1 MSFMSCWKT
10 INLVK
15 DYGGMRIVLTAVSL
29 MILFFIPEYLAMQ
42 LIHPQTVQRGD
53 HALLFAGLL
62 VAAIIAHKILH
73 ILPLISKK
81 KIEKKIYW
89 LKMRTWREVPKNT
102 MLVSLLCP
110 FFVITPA
117 LFYAGAVMP
126 SFAHYFCIISS
137 IHFGYCL
144 PDFLFAWKLIKA
156 PKNCFVDQEADDFDI
171 LIQK

>member
-81 KIEKKIYW
+81 KIRKKDLLVENENMERSSEKHDAC
-89 LKMRTWREVPKNT
+89 LS
-102 MLVSLLCP
+102 SLP
-110 FFVITPA
+110 FFRHHACFILRGGCDA
-117 LFYAGAVMP
+117 ELCSLFLHHFKH
-126 SFAHYFCIISS
+126 SFRLLSA
-137 IHFGYCL
+137 
-144 PDFLFAWKLIKA
+144 
-156 PKNCFVDQEADDFDI
+156 
-171 LIQK
+171 

>member
-1 MSFMSCWKT
+1 MSCWKT

-73 ILPLISKK
+73 ILPVISKK
-81 KIEKKIYW
+81 KLEKRFI
-89 LKMRTWREVPKNT
+89 
-102 MLVSLLCP
+102 
-110 FFVITPA
+110 
-117 LFYAGAVMP
+117 G
-126 SFAHYFCIISS
+126 
-137 IHFGYCL
+137 
-144 PDFLFAWKLIKA
+144 
-156 PKNCFVDQEADDFDI
+156 
-171 LIQK
+171 

>member
-1 MSFMSCWKT
+1 MSCWKT

-73 ILPLISKK
+73 ILPMISKK
-81 KIEKKIYW
+81 KLEKKIYW
-89 LKMRTWREVPKNT
+89 LKMRTWREIPKNM
-102 MLVSLLCP
+102 MLVSLS
-110 FFVITPA
+110 A
-117 LFYAGAVMP
+117 LFW
-126 SFAHYFCIISS
+126 SSRLFCFTRGRRCRALLTISAS
-137 IHFGYCL
+137 SQAFISAIVCLIFCL
-144 PDFLFAWKLIKA
+144 PG
-156 PKNCFVDQEADDFDI
+156 N
-171 LIQK
+171 